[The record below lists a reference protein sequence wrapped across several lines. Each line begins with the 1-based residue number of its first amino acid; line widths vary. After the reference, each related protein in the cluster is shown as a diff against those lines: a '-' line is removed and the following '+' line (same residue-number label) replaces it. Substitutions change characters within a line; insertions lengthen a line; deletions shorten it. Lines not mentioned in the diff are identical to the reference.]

1 MALNISSSIKIPT
14 NESFTINK
22 RLISADANEKE
33 KKEERDPFTS
43 PSPLLSEWY
52 LELLSR
58 SEEAKA
64 TAASAYAAASAV
76 LSIGQ
81 RRYCIPPGKNIRYAA
96 RGYVYPT
103 RRAAKAAKAAATIDA
118 SVGEETTAPS
128 TWTSILTPEDD
139 RYWRLLPWWCC
150 YIY

>member
-14 NESFTINK
+14 NESFTIKK

-33 KKEERDPFTS
+33 KKEKRDPFTS
-43 PSPLLSEWY
+43 PSPLLSEY
-52 LELLSR
+52 DLELLSR

-64 TAASAYAAASAV
+64 TTAYASAAASTL

-81 RRYCIPPGKNIRYAA
+81 RRYCTPPGKNLRYAA

-103 RRAAKAAKAAATIDA
+103 RRAAKAATAVDASLGEAATA
-118 SVGEETTAPS
+118 PFPS
-128 TWTSILTPEDD
+128 TWMSTMTPEDD
-139 RYWRLLPWWCC
+139 GY
-150 YIY
+150 